1 MDKSFQKIRPGSSC
15 GICSCTWT
23 KCFQY
28 STFVKDVDGFKVDE
42 SNGRY
47 LSLGERILFNQF
59 VPDKTVFDSYC
70 PSVKLQINN
79 RTCQCG
85 FYSPSIKANKEHKES
100 NCCIDGEL
108 LVADFEEDDPESEA
122 VFSGCNN
129 EDVCPILSFDTEN
142 NHSIRFLPN

>member
-1 MDKSFQKIRPGSSC
+1 M
-15 GICSCTWT
+15 
-23 KCFQY
+23 
-28 STFVKDVDGFKVDE
+28 
-42 SNGRY
+42 
-47 LSLGERILFNQF
+47 LNQF
-59 VPDKTVFDSYC
+59 VPDKIVIDSYC